1 MKKRAKNLLVSG
13 VVLLSVGAA
22 EDPTAF
28 VSGAK
33 V

>member
-13 VVLLSVGAA
+13 VVLLSVGAV
-22 EDPTAF
+22 EDTTAF